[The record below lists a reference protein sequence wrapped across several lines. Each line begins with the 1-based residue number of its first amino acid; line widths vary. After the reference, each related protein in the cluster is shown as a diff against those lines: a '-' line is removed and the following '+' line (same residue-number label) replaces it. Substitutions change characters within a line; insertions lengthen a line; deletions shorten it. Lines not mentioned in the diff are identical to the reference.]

1 MRISDWSSDVCSS
14 DLIGDSEHGASP
26 GPQVRLIRVS
36 NISSTAWTRRAEALY
51 AFWKMVML
59 ASSSSRF
66 TPASDWNRAC
76 RSSKKKEIG
85 RAHVWTPVTNA
96 HLVCRLL
103 LEKKNIQRNR

>member
-1 MRISDWSSDVCSS
+1 M
-14 DLIGDSEHGASP
+14 GDSEHGASP

-51 AFWKMVML
+51 VFWKMVLL

-76 RSSKKKEIG
+76 RSSKTKVWAMSALWAAAVCEALQERVTPAWPEEVGAAVTRTNG
-85 RAHVWTPVTNA
+85 RAA
-96 HLVCRLL
+96 
-103 LEKKNIQRNR
+103 